1 MVSARCGAPTC
12 DGLTSC
18 RRWKSLLVAVI
29 LFVDFVVGERP
40 ACFVLAWIAS
50 SCGWVSF
57 LSQRLGRVRQFDLK
71 LDRR

>member
-29 LFVDFVVGERP
+29 LFVGFVVGERP
-40 ACFVLAWIAS
+40 AFCFS
-50 SCGWVSF
+50 
-57 LSQRLGRVRQFDLK
+57 
-71 LDRR
+71 LDRFQLWVMSRDSKHTCDVLFFAQTQ